1 MFWCSVWWPYN
12 GLNGTKENHRFS
24 WFKHTI
30 VKSKK
35 TANWYWLDRKWSCS
49 ISSFLCSILSTN
61 VYLFC
66 PFLSFLSVFLRIM
79 AIHYPFSTKFCFRFA
94 IIFEKRYG
102 RHNMAK
108 KILYRGLFSSLL
120 YFLFIFYLPIS
131 CICSLGLSIVEVITE
146 ISSSII
152 EQI

>member
-1 MFWCSVWWPYN
+1 
-12 GLNGTKENHRFS
+12 
-24 WFKHTI
+24 
-30 VKSKK
+30 
-35 TANWYWLDRKWSCS
+35 
-49 ISSFLCSILSTN
+49 
-61 VYLFC
+61 
-66 PFLSFLSVFLRIM
+66 M
-79 AIHYPFSTKFCFRFA
+79 AIHYPFSTTFCFRFA

-152 EQI
+152 EQIKTQPEIVVNRVISIHDNIHEIGAIELSKYEQTSKMEINEQKHLHRTT